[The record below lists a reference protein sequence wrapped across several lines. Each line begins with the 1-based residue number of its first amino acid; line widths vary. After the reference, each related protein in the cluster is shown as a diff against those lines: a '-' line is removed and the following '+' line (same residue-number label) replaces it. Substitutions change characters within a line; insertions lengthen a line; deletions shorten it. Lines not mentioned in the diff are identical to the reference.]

1 MLSVVAVPVVHLF
14 CKPYLVLIRRSRRLK
29 RHPNQIGF
37 PGGILEK
44 DETMVEAMFR
54 ELEEEIGI
62 SKQNCEL
69 LGTLCP
75 TVTAKSN
82 LHVQPFLVRIEQPC
96 FRLNKSEVEDIY
108 FVELNLFKESS
119 CEEVTLP
126 NGAKTFRFKF
136 GDLIV
141 WGATARIIRNSLSK
155 IECLLEGC
163 ENELHCDESD
173 QSR

>member
-1 MLSVVAVPVVHLF
+1 M
-14 CKPYLVLIRRSRRLK
+14 K

-62 SKQNCEL
+62 SKQNCKL
-69 LGTLCP
+69 LGALCP

-82 LHVQPFLVRIEQPC
+82 LHVQPFLVKIDRPC
-96 FRLNKSEVEDIY
+96 FHLNKGEVEDVY
-108 FVELNLFKESS
+108 FVGLDLFRETP

-141 WGATARIIRNSLSK
+141 WGATARIIRDSLSK
-155 IECLLEGC
+155 IERLLEGC
-163 ENELHCDESD
+163 ENGLRCDEGD